1 MNRLLPLFAPFLLA
15 LLVALGLPV
24 RAAGIDLN
32 RASVQQLQ
40 QVRGI
45 GPAMA
50 QRIVAA
56 RRERPFESFDDFR
69 RRVPGVGPVR
79 ARQFREAGLMVKGG
93 PEAALRSPVAL
104 PPVKTAPIT
113 PRSRWIDAQRP

>member
-1 MNRLLPLFAPFLLA
+1 MNHFLPLLASLA
-15 LLVALGLPV
+15 LALGSCLAPAQ
-24 RAAGIDLN
+24 AANIDLN

-56 RRERPFESFDDFR
+56 RRERPFASFDDFR
-69 RRVPGVGPVR
+69 QRVPGIGPVR
-79 ARQFREAGLMVKGG
+79 ARQFREAGLGVKGG
-93 PEAALRSPVAL
+93 PDGQERPAAPL
-104 PPVKTAPIT
+104 PMVKTVPIM
-113 PRSRWIDAQRP
+113 PRSRWMDTQRP